1 MASAQFRHRLSKTE
15 GFSMRLLTMLLSFS
29 LALTTAFGASAQ
41 DTTKGDLVISAP
53 WSRATPGGAQVAGGY
68 LAITNKGLS
77 AERLLSFKTDL
88 ADQPEVHEMTNE
100 GGVMKMRPL
109 AKGLV
114 IPAGA
119 TVKLEPGG
127 YHLMFLKL
135 KKPLVAGQRYKAV
148 LVFEKAGPVEVE
160 FEVRAMGAGQKKGHG
175 GHHNH

>member
-1 MASAQFRHRLSKTE
+1 MRFRTP
-15 GFSMRLLTMLLSFS
+15 LLSI
-29 LALTTAFGASAQ
+29 ALILSAAFGAHAQ
-41 DTTKGDLVISAP
+41 DITRGDLVISAP

-68 LAITNKGLS
+68 LTITNKGLS
-77 AERLLSFKTDL
+77 AERLVSFTTDL
-88 ADQPEVHEMTNE
+88 AEQPEVHEMSNE

-127 YHLMFLKL
+127 YHLMLLKL
-135 KKPLVAGQRYKAV
+135 KKPLTAGQRYKAT

-160 FEVRAMGAGQKKGHG
+160 FEVRAMGDGQKKDQG

>member
-1 MASAQFRHRLSKTE
+1 
-15 GFSMRLLTMLLSFS
+15 MRLRSLLLSIP
-29 LALTTAFGASAQ
+29 LVLTAFFCASAQ
-41 DTTKGDLVISAP
+41 DITKGDLVISAP

-68 LAITNKGLS
+68 LTITNRGLS
-77 AERLLSFKTDL
+77 AERLVSFSTDL

-109 AKGLV
+109 TKGLV

-127 YHLMFLKL
+127 YHLMLLKL
-135 KKPLVAGQRYKAV
+135 KKPLTAGQRFKAT

-160 FEVRAMGAGQKKGHG
+160 FAVRAMGEGQKKGAS

>member
-1 MASAQFRHRLSKTE
+1 MRMLSPVIT
-15 GFSMRLLTMLLSFS
+15 LL
-29 LALTTAFGASAQ
+29 LAFVTVQSVAAQ
-41 DTTKGDLVISAP
+41 DIVRGDLVISAP
-53 WSRATPGGAQVAGGY
+53 WSRATPAGAQVAAGY
-68 LAITNKGLS
+68 VVVTNKGLS

-88 ADQPEVHEMTNE
+88 SDQPEVHEMTNE

-127 YHLMFLKL
+127 YHLMLLKL
-135 KKPLVAGQRYKAV
+135 KRPLAAGERYKAV

-160 FEVRAMGAGQKKGHG
+160 FEVRAMGAGPQKGHG
-175 GHHNH
+175 GAHNH